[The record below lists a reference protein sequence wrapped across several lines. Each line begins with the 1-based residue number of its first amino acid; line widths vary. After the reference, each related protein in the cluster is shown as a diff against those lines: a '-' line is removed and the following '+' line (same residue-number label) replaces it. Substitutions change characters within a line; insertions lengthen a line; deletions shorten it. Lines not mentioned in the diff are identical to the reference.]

1 MIELTQ
7 VNTKHLCIEKEIKRN
22 KMAMGWSCAEKRDAN
37 LTKVASK
44 WKQNC
49 KRTREKKHIV
59 ACRAGWENIRLR
71 R

>member
-7 VNTKHLCIEKEIKRN
+7 VNTKQICIEREVKRN

-37 LTKVASK
+37 LTKVPSK

-59 ACRAGWENIRLR
+59 ACRAGWENITLR